1 MVFEKIN
8 TVSFAANSKE
18 LNETALFKLTYSDSR
33 AVVDIMN
40 QVESTISK
48 ICSAI
53 GVSYF
58 LITNFGW
65 SFALGVVI
73 MGTFKY
79 VDQLVLNKQREAYE
93 EIDKEEYNQG
103 DLKYEFLDSIKL
115 LKLYGWER

>member
-18 LNETALFKLTYSDSR
+18 LNESALAKLTYSDSR
-33 AVVDIMN
+33 AVVDVMN
-40 QVESTISK
+40 QVERTISK

-58 LITNFGW
+58 FITKFGW
-65 SFALGVVI
+65 SFALGLVL
-73 MGTFKY
+73 MGAFKY
-79 VDQLVLNKQREAYE
+79 VDQLVRNKQREAYE
-93 EIDKEEYNQG
+93 EIDKEENNEL
-103 DLKYEFLDSIKL
+103 DLKYEFLNSIKM